1 VGILNY
7 VPRREDAG
15 RKSPDTMLHR
25 RNEFDVVEKKPS
37 IEEQALFY
45 DEKWGAYQ
53 YANSLER
60 ERIHAILGHIV
71 ETQFA
76 YPRCVDLGAGAGAL
90 AGILGTFGPTLGVE
104 LSPAAVEQARQ
115 RFPYAQFVAG
125 DLFGWK
131 PDVEY
136 DIAVS
141 QEVLEH
147 LEDQPRFCR
156 LAYTALRPGG
166 YFIVTTP
173 NAPVMRA
180 MEQELGTAWSQ
191 QPVEDWV
198 TAGELR
204 TMLRDAG
211 FTDIRIS
218 TIILGMTRRGIH
230 RLVNSSKILALLASI
245 GIKTSWEAWARRA
258 GFGLHLVARARKPGR

>member
-1 VGILNY
+1 
-7 VPRREDAG
+7 
-15 RKSPDTMLHR
+15 MLHR
-25 RNEFDVVEKKPS
+25 RNEFDVAERKPS

-45 DEKWGAYQ
+45 DERWGAYQ

-60 ERIHAILGHIV
+60 ERIHAILGHVI
-71 ETQFA
+71 ETRFA
-76 YPRCVDLGAGAGAL
+76 NPRCVDLGSGAGAL
-90 AGILGTFGPTLGVE
+90 AGILCTFGPTLGIE

-115 RFPYAQFVAG
+115 RFPYAQFIAG

-131 PDVEY
+131 PEVEY

-147 LEDQPRFCR
+147 LDDQPGFFR

-180 MEQELGTAWSQ
+180 MEQERGTAWSQ
-191 QPVEDWV
+191 QPVENWV
-198 TAGELR
+198 TAEQLR

-211 FTDIRIS
+211 FAEIRIS
-218 TIILGMTRRGIH
+218 TLILGVTRRGIH
-230 RLVNSSKILALLASI
+230 RVVNSPKILALLASI
-245 GIKTSWEAWARRA
+245 GLRTAWEGWARRA
-258 GFGLHLVARARKPGR
+258 GFGLHLVARARKPA